1 MKDIEGLE
9 FNKKV
14 LESMGL
20 PVDGCVGVTINTPSH
35 SLPTVT
41 VEYVIPKSAN
51 LGGTGYN
58 PEHVGT
64 KTETG
69 DKSAAT

>member
-1 MKDIEGLE
+1 MDIEGCD

-20 PVDGCVGVTINTPSH
+20 PIDGCIGVTINTPNH

-41 VEYVIPKSAN
+41 VEYVIPRSAN

-58 PEHVGT
+58 IEHAGT
-64 KTETG
+64 QTETG
-69 DKSAAT
+69 DKPAAS